1 MRLLMPKQD
10 KDDGFKVSEIRS
22 VSQDSIENEVPTS
35 GFQTMQLSNAERS
48 ILQELS
54 KVQSSLVEIQQRVDH
69 RSNRLEKY
77 IEAIDDG
84 MNSRISA
91 IELKLAA
98 RDQVHSKMTWAE
110 QSGSPDVTMAWATDG
125 KVTLV

>member
-1 MRLLMPKQD
+1 
-10 KDDGFKVSEIRS
+10 
-22 VSQDSIENEVPTS
+22 
-35 GFQTMQLSNAERS
+35 MQLSNAERS